1 MKKSSP
7 TSRFAVRRR
16 APRGKSDTPLPLR
29 KLASAVSP
37 QLLHAGAAFL
47 CAAAVVVLLFFSGAS
62 QGLQNL
68 LYDSAARWDAHT
80 LSAKDA
86 SVELVYVDQYS
97 LEWVEANL
105 GYTWPWPRE
114 LYGLMAE
121 FLSQARSQ
129 TYDIVFSGESSYGSE
144 DDERFA
150 ALVAKAG
157 NVVLVRTGGAESGA
171 PYGGKDDTPGNVIQY
186 ENIQYGSAAGIVSA
200 DGVLRQYPLW
210 WKDGRSDPSL
220 GVAALLK
227 AGIPESRIP
236 AGSSAYIKFRGTSP
250 SYPAHNAAEII
261 AAAIRLRSG
270 KEARI
275 SPRTFAGK
283 LVFVG
288 YSAPGLL
295 DRQAVPTDGS
305 MPGTEIHASFAAN
318 FLDGRLAWPLAPW
331 ADILIAALLG
341 IGAAWLAGTVRKP
354 AFLALGAL
362 GALLFPFALD
372 YVIYHFGY
380 VASMGI
386 HTLAAVLAYVFSIV
400 FAYVDERKHKA
411 YVRRAFSQYLAP
423 QVVDVMVK
431 NPQLLRLGGEERTI
445 TVFFSDIEGFTGLAE
460 SMPPGD
466 LGRFMNDYLSLMT
479 SVILE
484 ERGTID
490 KYIGDAIVAFWNAP
504 MDQRDH
510 AARAVR
516 AALRCQERLAA
527 EELKFASRG
536 EVFPKTRIGVHTGKA
551 IVGNMGSEFRFNY
564 TALGDAVNT
573 ANRLESANKAVG
585 TRILVSGETVRQTT
599 ESPDRLSGGGVL
611 FRRLGLVAVPG
622 KKTPVEVWEPYAETG
637 RPSSASA
644 WEGLKVITEK

>member
-1 MKKSSP
+1 MRNNPSSARKS
-7 TSRFAVRRR
+7 
-16 APRGKSDTPLPLR
+16 
-29 KLASAVSP
+29 ASAVNP
-37 QLLHAGAAFL
+37 QVLRAGAAFL
-47 CAAAVVVLLFFSGAS
+47 CAAVLVVLLFFSGAS
-62 QGLQNL
+62 LGLQNL
-68 LYDSAARWDAHT
+68 LYDIAARWEART
-80 LSAKDA
+80 LSGAGETS

-97 LEWVEANL
+97 LEWVETNL
-105 GYTWPWPRE
+105 GYVWPWPRE

-129 TYDIVFSGESSYGSE
+129 TYDIIFSGESSYGPE
-144 DDERFA
+144 DDGRFA

-157 NVVLVRTGGAESGA
+157 NVVLVRAGD
-171 PYGGKDDTPGNVIQY
+171 GKGYAPGNGKVPDGGRADVSENGPQY
-186 ENIQYGSAAGIVSA
+186 GNIQYGSAAGIVSA

-210 WKDGRSDPSL
+210 WKDDRANPSL

-236 AGSSAYIKFRGTSP
+236 ARRSAYIKFKGTSP

-270 KEARI
+270 KEAHI

-283 LVFVG
+283 LVFIG

-318 FLDGRLAWPLAPW
+318 FLGGRLAWPLAPW
-331 ADILIAALLG
+331 VDILIAALLG
-341 IGAAWLAGTVRKP
+341 MGAAWLAGAVRKP
-354 AFLALGAL
+354 VFLALGAL
-362 GALLFPFALD
+362 GALLIPFTLD

-386 HTLAAVLAYVFSIV
+386 HTLAAVFAYIFSIV

-411 YVRRAFSQYLAP
+411 YLRKAFSQYLAP

-431 NPQLLRLGGEERTI
+431 NPHLLRLGGEERTV

-466 LGRFMNDYLSLMT
+466 LGRFMNNYLSLMT

-504 MDQRDH
+504 LDQSDH

-536 EVFPKTRIGVHTGKA
+536 GVFPKTRIGVHTGKA

-564 TALGDAVNT
+564 TALGDTVNT

-585 TRILVSGETVRQTT
+585 TRILVSGETVRQAT
-599 ESPDRLSGGGVL
+599 EDLETSGSDGIL

-622 KKTPVEVWEPYAETG
+622 KKTPVEVWEPYAGATG
-637 RPSSASA
+637 PSIVPS
-644 WEGLKVITEK
+644 WEGVKEISVK